1 MQPPDVAP
9 PKPKRSVGKEKTKT
23 STAKTSTSTPGL
35 RSRIRLHN
43 QIYMCADSL
52 RDIAD
57 DIMAHGESESES
69 SGGLQRRFRLE
80 LDTLAPI
87 EHMLET
93 LEK

>member
-9 PKPKRSVGKEKTKT
+9 KPKRSAGKEKTKT
-23 STAKTSTSTPGL
+23 LAAKTSTPGS